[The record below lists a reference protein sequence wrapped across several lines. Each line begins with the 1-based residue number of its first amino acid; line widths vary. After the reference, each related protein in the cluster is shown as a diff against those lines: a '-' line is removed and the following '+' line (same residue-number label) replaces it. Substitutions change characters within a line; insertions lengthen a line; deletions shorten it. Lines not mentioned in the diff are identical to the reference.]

1 MDSNA
6 FLLAFGMRPAD
17 FERTEGPIESDEG
30 FVYEGWEARKYGL
43 RCPAQGC
50 GSERYKVHNRYSCEI
65 RLRSD
70 LLKTEVLICHRIRYV
85 CLVCGKTFTVPLKGA
100 MAGRSLTH
108 LERAAMPSELN
119 EGDTFERA
127 ARAHAISKTEA
138 IRIFDGAYPEVRRRP
153 LPRILLI
160 DEFKFSTPYSK
171 YCCHLVDFEASESV
185 DVIRSRQKAYLDEYF
200 GRIGEIEREG
210 VKVLVTDMY
219 DEYAHLARR
228 WLPNAKVVADR
239 FHVVKQLTEAVNR
252 LRVTAM
258 SRNERDAL
266 AYNFMKSKWRVFLMR
281 MRDVPD
287 RRYTRK
293 SDGESW
299 HYDEL
304 IRHCLSLDADLR
316 NAYDCLQ
323 DLYRY
328 MRVTQTFAEAVENI
342 RFVAQKL
349 ENCRCDVLSKVAA
362 TYRKWECPI
371 AMGLARNEF
380 GWTFTNAK
388 MEAGNDVAQTMI
400 DAAYG
405 YHNFERFR
413 KRFLL
418 MRWNKKK

>member
-1 MDSNA
+1 MYSNA
-6 FLLAFGMRPAD
+6 FLLSFGMRPED
-17 FERTEGPIESDEG
+17 FERTKGPIESDEG
-30 FVYEGWEARKYGL
+30 FVYEGWEARKSPT
-43 RCPAQGC
+43 CPAC
-50 GSERYKVHNRYSCEI
+50 GSASCIIHNRYEASI

-70 LLKTEVLICHRIRYV
+70 ILKTEVLICHRIRYS
-85 CLVCGKTFTVPLKGA
+85 CKDCRKTFTLPLKGA
-100 MAGRSLTH
+100 MVGRSLTH
-108 LERAAMPSELN
+108 LERAAMLAELDQ
-119 EGDTFERA
+119 GDTFERV
-127 ARAHAISKTEA
+127 ARAHGVSKTEA
-138 IRIFDGAYPEVRRRP
+138 VRVFDEAYPEVRRRP

-200 GRIGEIEREG
+200 GRIGESERG
-210 VKVLVTDMY
+210 RVKVLVTDMY
-219 DEYAHLARR
+219 DEYAHLARI
-228 WLPNAKVVADR
+228 WLPDAKVVADR

-258 SRNERDAL
+258 SRNERDGL

-281 MRDVPD
+281 RRGVPD

-304 IRHCLSLDADLR
+304 IKHCLSLDADLR

-380 GWTFTNAK
+380 GWAFTNAK

-418 MRWNKKK
+418 MRRNKKK

>member
-6 FLLAFGMRPAD
+6 FLLSFGMKPED

-30 FVYEGWEARKYGL
+30 FVYEGWEAR
-43 RCPAQGC
+43 RSPTCPAC
-50 GSERYKVHNRYSCEI
+50 GSASCVIHNRYEASI

-70 LLKTEVLICHRIRYV
+70 ILKTEVLICHRIRYS
-85 CLVCGKTFTVPLKGA
+85 CKDCRKTFTLPLKGA
-100 MAGRSLTH
+100 MVGRSLTH
-108 LERAAMPSELN
+108 LERAAILAELDQ
-119 EGDTFERA
+119 GDTFERVA
-127 ARAHAISKTEA
+127 KAHGVSNTEVVNV
-138 IRIFDGAYPEVRRRP
+138 FDEAHPEVRRKP
-153 LPRILLI
+153 LPKILLI

-200 GRIGEIEREG
+200 GRIGESERG
-210 VKVLVTDMY
+210 RVKVLVTDMY
-219 DEYAHLARR
+219 DEYAHLARK

-252 LRVTAM
+252 LRVIAM
-258 SRNERDAL
+258 SRNEKDTL

-281 MRDVPD
+281 RKDVPD

-304 IRHCLSLDADLR
+304 IKHCLTLDADLA

-328 MRVTQTFAEAVENI
+328 MRVTQTFSEAVENV

-349 ENCRCDVLSKVAA
+349 ENCRCDILSKVAA
-362 TYRKWECPI
+362 TYRKWEVEI
-371 AMGLARNEF
+371 ARGLAKNEF

-405 YHNFERFR
+405 YRNFERFR

-418 MRWNKKK
+418 MRWNKRR

>member
-6 FLLAFGMRPAD
+6 FLLSFGMKPED

-30 FVYEGWEARKYGL
+30 FVYEGWEARKSPA
-43 RCPAQGC
+43 CPKCRSNAC
-50 GSERYKVHNRYSCEI
+50 IVKDRYTAEI

-70 LLKTEVLICHRIRYV
+70 ILKTEVLICHRIKYV
-85 CLVCGKTFTVPLKGA
+85 CKGCGKTFTLPLRGA
-100 MAGRSLTH
+100 MVGRSLTH
-108 LERAAMPSELN
+108 HERATMLAELN
-119 EGDTFERA
+119 AGDTFERVA
-127 ARAHAISKTEA
+127 KTHGVSKTEA
-138 IRIFDGAYPEVRRRP
+138 IRTFDSAYPEVRRKP

-160 DEFKFSTPYSK
+160 DEFAFSTPYSK

-185 DVIRSRQKAYLDEYF
+185 DVIRSRQRAYLDEYF
-200 GRIGEIEREG
+200 GSIDENERKR
-210 VKVLVTDMY
+210 VRVLVTDMY

-239 FHVVKQLTEAVNR
+239 FHVVRQLTDAVNR
-252 LRVTAM
+252 LRVIAM
-258 SRNERDAL
+258 AKNERDSL
-266 AYNFMKSKWRVFLMR
+266 AYNFMKSKWRLFLMR
-281 MRDVPD
+281 RRDVPD

-328 MRVTQTFAEAVENI
+328 VRVEDTFARCLENVG
-342 RFVAQKL
+342 FVATRL
-349 ENCRCDVLSKVAA
+349 ENCRNEILAKVAA
-362 TYRKWECPI
+362 TYRKWAVPI
-371 AMGLARNEF
+371 AMGLAKNQF
-380 GWTFTNAK
+380 GMVFTNAK

-405 YHNFERFR
+405 YRNFERFR

-418 MRWNKKK
+418 MRWNRKR